1 MATIL
6 IIDDE
11 KSIRN
16 TLKDILEY
24 EKYVID
30 EAEDGESGLAKI
42 KANKYDLV
50 MCDIK
55 MPKMDGLDVLKQTIA
70 VGIETP
76 MVMISGHGTIETAV
90 EAIKNG
96 AFDFISKPFDL
107 NRLLITVRNAIDKKE
122 LVQETR
128 KLQKRLEVKVKH
140 KLLANR
146 KLF

>member
-16 TLKDILEY
+16 TLRDILEY

-42 KANKYDLV
+42 KADKYDLV
-50 MCDIK
+50 RCDIK
-55 MPKMDGLDVLKQTIA
+55 MPKMDGLDVLKQTTA
-70 VGIETP
+70 VRIEAP

-96 AFDFISKPFDL
+96 AYDFI
-107 NRLLITVRNAIDKKE
+107 
-122 LVQETR
+122 
-128 KLQKRLEVKVKH
+128 
-140 KLLANR
+140 
-146 KLF
+146 